1 MTTASERESRVVALV
16 APGVS
21 EEARAARSANGMPDV
36 ASREVQHAQGTLDWV
51 GMGNIRQPIAI
62 RDGDAVRRVDARVQV
77 FVDLA
82 QPQAK
87 GIHMSRL
94 YLILDE
100 HAAAKPLGCAGL
112 KLLLASL
119 TASHRDLSRHAFV
132 EFAFDYVLRRRAL
145 VTEHAGWNNYPVTIR
160 GTVIDGE
167 FHLELT
173 LGIWYASTCPASAAL
188 ARQLVQQ
195 RFNRDFGAAG
205 KVSAADVQHW
215 LGAEESIAG
224 TPHAQRSIAR
234 LRARLTDGL
243 GAFPLTAL
251 VDAAEGVLATPVQ
264 TAVKREDEQEFAR
277 LNAANLMF
285 CEDAGR
291 RLKTMLDANDDV
303 ADFHVRVEHHESLH
317 AHDAVSVFV
326 KGVPGGYRPLP

>member
-1 MTTASERESRVVALV
+1 MKQERKGDVVASA
-16 APGVS
+16 APGAQR
-21 EEARAARSANGMPDV
+21 EAAHSANGMPDV

-51 GMGNIRQPIAI
+51 GMGNIRQPIDI
-62 RDGDAVRRVDARVQV
+62 RDGNAVRRVEARVQV

-82 QPQAK
+82 VPQAK

-100 HAAAKPLGCAGL
+100 HAAAKPLSCAGL

-119 TASHRDLSRHAFV
+119 TASHRDLSDHAFV
-132 EFAFDYVLRRRAL
+132 EFAFDYILRRRSL
-145 VTEHAGWNNYPVTIR
+145 VTEHAGWNNYPVAIR
-160 GTVIDGE
+160 GTVMDGE

-195 RFNRDFGAAG
+195 RFNRDFGAEG
-205 KVSAADVQHW
+205 EVSAADVQHW

-234 LRARLTDGL
+234 LRVRLADGL
-243 GAFPLTAL
+243 ESFPLTAL

-291 RLKTMLDANDDV
+291 RLKTMLDARTDI

-326 KGVPGGYRPLP
+326 KGLRGGYRPLP